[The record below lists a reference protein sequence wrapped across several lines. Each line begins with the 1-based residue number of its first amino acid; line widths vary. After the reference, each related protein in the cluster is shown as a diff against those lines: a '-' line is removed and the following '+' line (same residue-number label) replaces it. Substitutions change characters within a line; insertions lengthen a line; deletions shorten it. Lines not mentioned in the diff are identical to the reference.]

1 MSDNDSPK
9 TQLNAAIEAAK
20 SGDKATARRLLETVI
35 NQEPENEL
43 AWIWLA
49 STVNTLKERR
59 LCLQRV
65 LQINPNNARARE
77 ALAKLDARGSQAST
91 DTNQAQQ
98 RVTSVLESS
107 PRRTAAAHNAERTG
121 ATSRSSNVDPTNLV
135 LYGMVI
141 VGILGA
147 MFLGSVLISPP
158 AFLQAPTP
166 TPLPPSATPTI
177 TLTPTPAFIRVTL
190 AAADD
195 SLPPTFTPTP
205 TNTPTQTPQPSPTPF
220 PLSEFD
226 ALFTSRGEVE
236 VEPALYSMNGDGSGQ
251 QRIIDNVS
259 DIVYS
264 VSGRQVALVRVVD
277 YVPDPEAEEDDFT
290 ETTSVSEIFVAPWD
304 DLANSQQ
311 VTTLR
316 LRSAHSPSFSPDGR
330 LIVFV
335 SDWESEDDEL
345 WLLDT
350 ETGITTRLTDNDNI
364 DRDPDW
370 SPTEENLIVFASDRD
385 SPNLTEIYSMRL
397 SFDPDVE
404 NVVTRLTDDQGSSYQ
419 PRFSPN
425 GNRIAYV
432 TDREGDGDIYTMSSD
447 GQRPFLLTNDAGAED
462 RNPAWTPDGRWVA
475 FASNREDE
483 LFQFYLV
490 DVRGREVIRLT
501 NDDREAR
508 SITFRPELLL
518 RLQAEPD

>member
-1 MSDNDSPK
+1 LSENDNPK
-9 TQLNAAIEAAK
+9 NQLTAGIEAAK
-20 SGDKATARRLLETVI
+20 AGDKATARRLLEAVI

-77 ALAKLDARGSQAST
+77 ALAKLDASSSQ
-91 DTNQAQQ
+91 
-98 RVTSVLESS
+98 
-107 PRRTAAAHNAERTG
+107 PTAADSKRASQQVEAVVQSQRTPAAG
-121 ATSRSSNVDPTNLV
+121 AAGVSPVEEMRRASGTSLTDLA
-135 LYGMVI
+135 LYAMVVI
-141 VGILGA
+141 GILGA

-158 AFLQAPTP
+158 DFLQPPTP
-166 TPLPPSATPTI
+166 TRLPPSPTPTI

-190 AAADD
+190 SAAND
-195 SLPPTFTPTP
+195 LPPTFTPTP
-205 TNTPTQTPQPSPTPF
+205 TNTPTQTPEPSPTPF
-220 PLSEFD
+220 PIAEFD
-226 ALFTSRGEVE
+226 ALYTSRGEVE
-236 VEPALYSMNGDGSGQ
+236 VEPALYSMNGDGSSQ
-251 QRIIDNVS
+251 QRILDNVS
-259 DIVYS
+259 QVIYS
-264 VSGRQVALVRVVD
+264 VSGRRVAMVRVVD
-277 YVPDPEAEEDDFT
+277 YVPDADAEDAVSEAS
-290 ETTSVSEIFVAPWD
+290 SVSELFITAWD
-304 DLANSQQ
+304 DLTNPQQ

-330 LIVFV
+330 LMVFV

-350 ETGITTRLTDNDNI
+350 ETGVTTRLTDNDSI

-370 SPTEENLIVFASDRD
+370 SPVDDGLIVFASDRD

-397 SFDPDVE
+397 SFDADVE
-404 NVVTRLTDDQGSSYQ
+404 NEVTRLTDDQGSSYQ
-419 PRFSPN
+419 PRFSPS
-425 GNRIAYV
+425 GNRIAYI
-432 TDREGDGDIYTMSSD
+432 TDRDGDGDVYTMSAD

-475 FASNREDE
+475 FASNREDDR
-483 LFQFYLV
+483 FQFYLV
-490 DVRGREVIRLT
+490 DTTGREVIRLT
-501 NDDREAR
+501 DDDREAR

-518 RLQAEPD
+518 RLQDETD